1 MLRNL
6 NDMLKKSLT
15 LLVLLAIQLT
25 AKSQTAQWAQ
35 SITNPEQPDQCTM
48 FATNANNRIALLGL
62 ATPGSNIALLDNAT
76 EVNSST
82 LNFVAVYNDQAELL
96 WSAPTVGI
104 PFTIEINDENDIYV
118 VGRLSGSA
126 DFDPTSGVQNVD
138 LGVGGVYVQKLDG
151 NGNLLWVGTTPID
164 GYTPVICE
172 TEDGRVFISGDY
184 QAPFAVTLADGT
196 VLNLNRG
203 AHIQEFSAGG
213 QLIGC
218 YSLDIPVTSDY
229 INVKDM
235 ATHGNRLIISG
246 NLDGVCD
253 FDPSANTHNNVE
265 TQEYDGFVAVYDIS
279 TGCSLQWKKM
289 FRGNSWETASSVT
302 IDASDNVY
310 VSGGYTFTTDFDY
323 EDAPG
328 TWTLYS
334 DDNTNL
340 ESCFMMKIDAN
351 GAIQWM
357 KRVCADNNTLDVGS
371 VNMRALELKENGGLV
386 GLITGYGMLYLDG
399 AFTSTPVMLGAVN
412 GAGYIVAEFD
422 ESGLF
427 QSHIKV
433 DTTAAGIGS
442 AGGVFP
448 TSLKLLSQNRFLVG
462 GRFMQYINFGTPQ
475 NPIVLSND
483 ASSPNFGFDSDI
495 FMACYI
501 SYDGLQTS
509 GINNDFQ
516 PRIINPMGNELR
528 ILERL
533 NDLKSI
539 ALFDMSGRAVA
550 RETQSPVDV
559 SRLAHGTYTV
569 VIELQDGSR
578 WQGKVVK

>member
-1 MLRNL
+1 M
-6 NDMLKKSLT
+6 KKILFAI
-15 LLVLLAIQLT
+15 LVAMTPNAVIF
-25 AKSQTAQWAQ
+25 AQTPQWAH
-35 SITNPEQPDQCTM
+35 SITNSEQPDQCTM

-104 PFTIEINDENDIYV
+104 PYTINVNDENDVYI

-172 TEDGRVFISGDY
+172 TEDGRVFISGNY

-203 AHIQEFSAGG
+203 AHIQEFSASG

-218 YSLDIPVTSDY
+218 YSLDIPVASDY

-235 ATHGNRLIISG
+235 ATHANRLIISG

-253 FDPSANTHNNVE
+253 FDPSANTHNNIE

-371 VNMRALELKENGGLV
+371 VNMRALELKENGDLV
-386 GLITGYGMLYLDG
+386 GLITGYGLLYLDG
-399 AFTSTPVMLGAVN
+399 EFTSTPVNLGAVN

-422 ESGLF
+422 ESGSF
-427 QSHIKV
+427 ESHIKV

-448 TSLKLLSQNRFLVG
+448 TTLKLLSQNRFLVG

-495 FMACYI
+495 FMACYV
-501 SYDGLQTS
+501 SSDGLNIQ
-509 GINNDFQ
+509 NNETPLI
-516 PRIINPMGNELR
+516 PRFINPMRDEFR
-528 ILERL
+528 ILDRVNDIQDIQIIDTRGRVVANSNRTPLNVEHLTPGVYSIAIKL
-533 NDLKSI
+533 NDGTRWVAK
-539 ALFDMSGRAVA
+539 AV
-550 RETQSPVDV
+550 
-559 SRLAHGTYTV
+559 
-569 VIELQDGSR
+569 
-578 WQGKVVK
+578 K